1 MTRQMREAPVDL
13 KYEMIAL
20 EEIREGSKRTG
31 RPKAAGQVKIGN
43 RFQPM

>member
-1 MTRQMREAPVDL
+1 ML
-13 KYEMIAL
+13 KGICE
-20 EEIREGSKRTG
+20 RSKRTG